1 MYYKGTKSQCQT
13 LLAKMDT
20 KYGYPNYQDKTQTTS
35 YILEETGV
43 NYCLL
48 YITDDY
54 RQYLTTDENK
64 KTISDLPDAFIW
76 QE

>member
-13 LLAKMDT
+13 LLAKMDA
-20 KYGYPNYQDKTQTTS
+20 KYGYPS

-43 NYCLL
+43 SYCLL

-54 RQYLTTDENK
+54 KKYLTTEENK

>member
-1 MYYKGTKSQCQT
+1 MYYKGTKSQCQA

-20 KYGYPNYQDKTQTTS
+20 RYNYPNSEDKTQTTS
-35 YILEETGV
+35 YILEEADV
-43 NYCLL
+43 DYCLL
-48 YITDDY
+48 YVTNDY
-54 RQYLTTDENK
+54 RQYLTTDESN

>member
-43 NYCLL
+43 SYCLL
-48 YITDDY
+48 YIADDY